1 MVALRTPGAGC
12 HVTAFLPLFGTLV
25 KTPGGGSGGAIY
37 LDGTNDNALIAG
49 TVTDSNSARE
59 GGGAVFDVVDTGW
72 GALTFKE
79 SHLHNDISG
88 AFQTFPGVYYDI
100 DGSDRVPVMIKS
112 TDS

>member
-1 MVALRTPGAGC
+1 MSSTASSPTTTPSAGGP
-12 HVTAFLPLFGTLV
+12 TPPQRG
-25 KTPGGGSGGAIY
+25 TPGGGSGGAIY
-37 LDGTNDNALIAG
+37 LDGTDDNVLIAG
-49 TVTDSNSARE
+49 TVMDSNSARE

-88 AFQTFPGVYYDI
+88 AFQTFPGVYYDL
-100 DGSDRVPVMIKS
+100 DGSDRVPVMINS